1 MKRLLIVLLCIFVLS
16 SCEKPPIDTSIYTA
30 DNPYIEEDIKLTGD
44 ESLSSLVSFGMGY
57 TVVPLSKKINIMSEY
72 EGLSVYI
79 VTKKSSKSYY
89 WEDGEKH
96 IVYTDTKVEIKDK
109 ILGNGETYNNI
120 KVGDKLNLMEYFSK
134 SPTGEIWSSF
144 TEARKTTV
152 SFAMQTNRFESG
164 FRDNSIHVLSSTIN
178 EMVYGTIDYITE
190 MPPLLKFD
198 TDYLLVIEELYC
210 FEMEDK
216 MLIDYIEL
224 DASQFIGK
232 YVKYLAY
239 ELNQS
244 AYDNAL
250 NDLQNYQAKNGED
263 RYKKYIRN
271 SGVGH
276 YNKMVVDA
284 WETYGDRVTE

>member
-16 SCEKPPIDTSIYTA
+16 SCEKTPIDTSIYTA

-120 KVGDKLNLMEYFSK
+120 KVSETNSCLQLQIYFK
-134 SPTGEIWSSF
+134 CLCIMC
-144 TEARKTTV
+144 KCI
-152 SFAMQTNRFESG
+152 
-164 FRDNSIHVLSSTIN
+164 SINI
-178 EMVYGTIDYITE
+178 IKQYICWC
-190 MPPLLKFD
+190 
-198 TDYLLVIEELYC
+198 V
-210 FEMEDK
+210 
-216 MLIDYIEL
+216 
-224 DASQFIGK
+224 
-232 YVKYLAY
+232 
-239 ELNQS
+239 
-244 AYDNAL
+244 
-250 NDLQNYQAKNGED
+250 
-263 RYKKYIRN
+263 
-271 SGVGH
+271 
-276 YNKMVVDA
+276 
-284 WETYGDRVTE
+284 